1 MRRTRLLARQLLLLL
16 IAIVVASCNLSTDD
30 TPEPPPSI
38 PPLPTSTD
46 FALPTVEP
54 SPLPTLPP
62 TDLPVLPTTTP
73 APSPVLPA
81 LPATLEPV
89 PLGVLVQ
96 QVDAARLMTTVERM
110 VSLPNRHALAFP
122 APDRGVHAARHM
134 LIGEF
139 LAIQQAYPGRPID
152 VYAHEFYFTYRGQDY
167 TGANLV
173 MVIHGTE
180 PTVGAVLVG
189 AHYDTVSRDMTSFDS
204 IQPGAD
210 DNASGVA
217 AVLEI
222 ARLAAPSPHRGTII
236 CVLFGAEE
244 HGRFGSKAFVE
255 NIIQQQGV
263 DLRAVLNLD
272 MIGSPYDGNGGAHNR
287 LRLYSAPPEGS
298 PSRRLAR
305 LVEQVTLYYVP
316 GLEVHVHRTLDRE
329 NRWGDHQS
337 FSDAGYAAVRLT
349 EPHDD
354 ISRMHNQRDTIEY
367 LDPGYMRLVTQAA
380 LATVLHLADSENM
393 DF

>member
-1 MRRTRLLARQLLLLL
+1 MRRTRFYGRQLFLLL
-16 IAIVVASCNLSTDD
+16 IAFIVASCSLSTDD
-30 TPEPPPSI
+30 TPEPPT
-38 PPLPTSTD
+38 PLPTSTESL
-46 FALPTVEP
+46 LPTVEP

-62 TDLPVLPTTTP
+62 TELPVLPTTTA
-73 APSPVLPA
+73 APTPLLPA

-96 QVDAARLMTTVERM
+96 QVDAVRLMTTVERL
-110 VSLPNRHALAFP
+110 VSLPNRHALAMP
-122 APDRGVHAARHM
+122 APDRGVHAARHI

-152 VYAHEFYFTYRGQDY
+152 VYAHEFYFTYGGRDY

-180 PTVGAVLVG
+180 PSVGAVLVG
-189 AHYDTVSRDMTSFDS
+189 AHYDTVSRDMTTHDNL
-204 IQPGAD
+204 QPGAD
-210 DNASGVA
+210 DNGSGVA

-222 ARLAAPSPHRGTII
+222 ARLVAPSPHRGTII

-255 NIIQQQGV
+255 NIIRQQGV
-263 DLRAVLNLD
+263 DLRAMINLD
-272 MIGSPYDGNGGAHNR
+272 MIGSPSDGNGGAHNR
-287 LRLYSAPPEGS
+287 LRIYSAPPDSS

-305 LVEQVTLYYVP
+305 LVEQVTLYYIP
-316 GLEVHVHRTLDRE
+316 GLEVHVKSTLDRE

-337 FSDAGYAAVRLT
+337 FSDAGYAAVRLV
-349 EPHDD
+349 EPHDNLT
-354 ISRMHNQRDTIEY
+354 RMHNGHDTAEH
-367 LDPGYMRLVTQAA
+367 LDPAYLRLVTQAA